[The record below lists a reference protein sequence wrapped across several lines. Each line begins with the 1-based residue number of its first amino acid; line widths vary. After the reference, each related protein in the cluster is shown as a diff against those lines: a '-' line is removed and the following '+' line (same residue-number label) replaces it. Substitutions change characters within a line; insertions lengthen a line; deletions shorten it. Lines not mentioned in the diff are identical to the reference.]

1 MRSIARREAL
11 RQLSR
16 RRDCPFDEAVDE
28 PTSPL
33 APDGDGLAVRQA
45 VGRLS
50 EPDRVVLFM
59 RYWDDLTQAQ
69 IAKRLGLPEGTA
81 KVRLHR
87 ARKALQRQLEE
98 PA

>member
-11 RQLSR
+11 RQLRR
-16 RRDCPFDEAVDE
+16 RRDCPFDEAVEE

-33 APDGDGLAVRQA
+33 APDSDGLAVRQA